1 MEIPGDT
8 SIRVEEFLGRYV
20 GVRASKSRLQPDS
33 IDPVPIYVADEL
45 VPLERRR
52 RRRPRAA
59 RVDGGPRASAG
70 NPPWWR
76 SRKDMAN
83 MVRFHRLSR
92 RLAGLLAAGTLLQ
105 AGSCAFDTRELGAQ
119 LVTSVVNNFIASYVF
134 GAFNLVGP

>member
-1 MEIPGDT
+1 
-8 SIRVEEFLGRYV
+8 
-20 GVRASKSRLQPDS
+20 
-33 IDPVPIYVADEL
+33 
-45 VPLERRR
+45 
-52 RRRPRAA
+52 
-59 RVDGGPRASAG
+59 
-70 NPPWWR
+70 
-76 SRKDMAN
+76 